1 MTQTRQ
7 VELDVELRPG
17 GSLPD
22 VLAARARRLL
32 ERGET
37 SGRPTVLGIVGAPG
51 VGKSTLAAQVVDA
64 LESPSDDPDARGA
77 RGGSGADVA
86 LLPMDGFHLANSRLE
101 QLGLRD
107 RKGAPET
114 FDAAGY
120 AALLRRAVEPGRGV
134 VHAPEYR
141 REIEEAVAGA
151 IAIGPQVRLVVTEGN
166 YLLLDAGPWAQVAG
180 LLTESWFV
188 TTDDAVRLERLVGRH
203 VRFGK
208 APDAARAWATGPDE
222 RNARVIAG
230 TAHRADVVVHLVDR
244 AHGGRLTR

>member
-1 MTQTRQ
+1 MTAVRQ

-17 GSLPD
+17 GRLPE
-22 VLAARARRLL
+22 VLAARVRRLI
-32 ERGET
+32 EHGET
-37 SGRPTVLGIVGAPG
+37 SGRPAALGIVGAPG

-64 LESPSDDPDARGA
+64 FDPMSGDAEGRA
-77 RGGSGADVA
+77 APDGSGAPVA

-101 QLGLRD
+101 RLGLRD

-120 AALLRRAVEPGRGV
+120 AALLRRAVEPERGV
-134 VHAPEYR
+134 VYAPEYR
-141 REIEEAVAGA
+141 RELEEAIAGA
-151 IAIGPQVRLVVTEGN
+151 IAIDPQVRLVVTEGN
-166 YLLLDAGPWAQVAG
+166 YLLLDDGPWAPVAS

-188 TTDDAVRLERLVGRH
+188 TTDDALRLERLVGRH

-230 TAHRADVVVHLVDR
+230 TAHRADVVVHLVDGAR
-244 AHGGRLTR
+244 GGRLTR

>member
-1 MTQTRQ
+1 MTAGRQ
-7 VELDVELRPG
+7 VAVEVALRPG
-17 GSLPD
+17 GTLPD
-22 VLAARARRLL
+22 VLAARARRLI
-32 ERGET
+32 EHGGT
-37 SGRPTVLGIVGAPG
+37 SGRPAVLGIVGAPG

-64 LESPSDDPDARGA
+64 FDPTSGDAVVRAGQD
-77 RGGSGADVA
+77 GSGALVA

-101 QLGLRD
+101 LLGLRD

-120 AALLRRAVEPGRGV
+120 AALLRRAVEPERGV
-134 VHAPEYR
+134 VYAPEYR
-141 REIEEAVAGA
+141 RELEEAIAGA

-166 YLLLDAGPWAQVAG
+166 YLLLDDGPWSQVAG

-230 TAHRADVVVHLVDR
+230 TAHRADVVVHL
-244 AHGGRLTR
+244 GGRATVED